1 MRTEKAMTRDVVCIS
16 PEDSIA
22 DAYDVMTEWE
32 IRHLPVL
39 DRGVLVGILSDR
51 DVLIHASKGAGD
63 RLLFEDVAV
72 AEAMTPNP
80 IKCRRNTEISTLCE
94 LMLRHKIDSM
104 PIVEDHELVGLV
116 TSSDLIQLLFELQ
129 EAGARRPIPFQFH
142 VYSSIRPGQYK
153 KAGRL

>member
-22 DAYDVMTEWE
+22 DAYEIMTEWE

-39 DRGVLVGILSDR
+39 EGGILVGILSDR
-51 DVLIHASKGAGD
+51 DALIYASKGTGNQL
-63 RLLFEDVAV
+63 RFEDVTV
-72 AEAMTPNP
+72 ADAMTPNP

-129 EAGARRPIPFQFH
+129 EAGARRPIPFQFR
-142 VYSSIRPGQYK
+142 VYSSTRPGQYK
-153 KAGRL
+153 KAARF